1 MTSTSSA
8 LYLADLSVSA
18 EESED
23 DDEEL
28 LPDPLLLLLL
38 EDPEL
43 DSDVLL
49 RVTDALTADF
59 ETSWMVLDDIDF

>member
-1 MTSTSSA
+1 MI
-8 LYLADLSVSA
+8 A
-18 EESED
+18 EESEEE
-23 DDEEL
+23 DEEL

-38 EDPEL
+38 DDPEL

-49 RVTDALTADF
+49 MVTDALTPDF

>member
-1 MTSTSSA
+1 MF
-8 LYLADLSVSA
+8 A

-23 DDEEL
+23 EDEEL

-38 EDPEL
+38 LDDPEL

-49 RVTDALTADF
+49 MVTDALTPDL
-59 ETSWMVLDDIDF
+59 EMSWMVLEDIDF

>member
-1 MTSTSSA
+1 M
-8 LYLADLSVSA
+8 SA

-28 LPDPLLLLLL
+28 LPDPLLLLLLL

-49 RVTDALTADF
+49 RVTDALTPDF